1 MKPITYFRAALVVAV
16 LACVAALAPK
26 LGGVSSAE
34 PRTIHLVVKDMTFY
48 VEGEKTPNPTLYA
61 RPGERVRLVLR
72 NTQSG
77 ISHDFTIDSLKVHT
91 RVLKGV
97 GEDTIEFRAPV
108 ARGSHAYRC
117 TPHAAMMNGT
127 IVVN

>member
-1 MKPITYFRAALVVAV
+1 MKPIKYLRAALVVAA

-26 LGGVSSAE
+26 LSGVSSAE
-34 PRTIHLVVKDMTFY
+34 PRTIHIVVKDMTFY
-48 VEGEKTPNPTLYA
+48 VEGDKNPNPTLYA
-61 RPGERVRLVLR
+61 SPGERVRLVLH

-77 ISHDFTIDSLKVHT
+77 IAHDFTIESWKVHT
-91 RVLKGV
+91 RMLKGV
-97 GEDTIEFRAPV
+97 GEDTIEFRVPE

>member
-1 MKPITYFRAALVVAV
+1 MKPITFLRVALGVAAL
-16 LACVAALAPK
+16 ACAAALAPK
-26 LGGVSSAE
+26 LSGVSSAE
-34 PRTIHLVVKDMTFY
+34 PRTIHLVVSEMTFY
-48 VEGEKTPNPTLYA
+48 VDGDKTPNPTLYA
-61 RPGERVRLVLR
+61 SPGERIRLILR

-77 ISHDFTIDSLKVHT
+77 MSHDFTIEAWKVHT

-97 GEDTIEFRAPV
+97 GEDAIEFRVPE
-108 ARGSHAYRC
+108 ARGSHAYHC

>member
-1 MKPITYFRAALVVAV
+1 MKPIKFLRFALVVAA

-34 PRTIHLVVKDMTFY
+34 QRTIHLVVKDMTFY
-48 VEGEKTPNPTLYA
+48 VDGDTTPNPTLYA
-61 RPGERVRLVLR
+61 RPGERVRLIVR

-77 ISHDFTIDSLKVHT
+77 MSHDFTIDSWKVHT

-97 GEDTIEFRAPV
+97 DEDTIEFTVPET
-108 ARGSHAYRC
+108 RGSSAYHC

>member
-1 MKPITYFRAALVVAV
+1 MTPIKYLRVALVVVA
-16 LACVAALAPK
+16 LACAAALAPK

-34 PRTIHLVVKDMTFY
+34 PRTIHLVVRDMTFY
-48 VEGEKTPNPTLYA
+48 VDEEKTPNPTLYA
-61 RPGERVRLVLR
+61 SAGERVRLILH

-97 GEDTIEFRAPV
+97 GEDTIEFRMPET
-108 ARGSHAYRC
+108 RGSHAYHC
-117 TPHAAMMNGT
+117 SPHAAMMNGT